1 MTLQPNIGLMELIF
15 LLGCVFFFLI
25 LLVIVIFLVLY
36 FSQRKKGEGGRRPP
50 PSKIEY
56 PPEEFYIQNQ
66 VILSGPVGIIDGL
79 PERVRAAYQV
89 ILRELDRL
97 KFDELGQAWREN
109 CAHLPADLVIVKYQI
124 EGDQPDVLRAIRL
137 IDEVLGDEA
146 GVVVKEPNW
155 ITGQPYEIEGSPYEI
170 EGSPYEI
177 EGSGGDNPGLDVDP
191 VLFLKQWAFEI
202 IGLPAVFD
210 PSGANARF
218 AGRNVLVGIFDS
230 SPYPL
235 TSSPPNQYVSEAAE
249 LADAPSPM
257 NLELCNVD
265 SDLGT
270 TGAGQCPSGDT
281 PEEIKKTFVRNHGFF
296 VSGLI
301 HAISPES
308 KLYLYRVLDNCN
320 QGDLFLLMKGIFM
333 FLRDV
338 VSTRSPEVYGTVI
351 NMSLIVRLPPSEA
364 GFGLTTDLL
373 SLNYVLEA
381 ANCLGTVAV
390 SAAGNSSS
398 NADIPRPAGLPGG
411 MSGVLPVAASNAEN
425 NRACFS
431 NCGRVGAPG
440 GDGRSSTN
448 PADKDCKPRV
458 SECSKGEMCKVAVI
472 GPAIRLPFTDP
483 NNIYY
488 VYWSGSSFSAPLAS
502 GLAALVLEAG
512 SGGFSPEQVTKFIE
526 CGAITR
532 DDYALGAGIINIPRT
547 LELCAQ
553 GEQAS

>member
-1 MTLQPNIGLMELIF
+1 MELF
-15 LLGCVFFFLI
+15 VLVGCVFFLLFLFVILIFI
-25 LLVIVIFLVLY
+25 LLY
-36 FSQRKKGEGGRRPP
+36 FYQRNRGKGERPLPP
-50 PSKIEY
+50 PKIVY
-56 PPEEFYIQNQ
+56 PPKEFYILNQ
-66 VILSGPVGIIDGL
+66 VILSGPAGIIDGL

-89 ILRELDRL
+89 ILTELDRL
-97 KFDELGQAWREN
+97 KFEQLGQAWREN
-109 CAHLPADLVIVKYQI
+109 CANLPADLVIVKYQI

-137 IDEVLGDEA
+137 IDNLLGDQA

-177 EGSGGDNPGLDVDP
+177 EGSGGGNPGLDVDP
-191 VLFLKQWAFEI
+191 VLFLKQWAFET

-210 PSGANARF
+210 PSGKNARF

-230 SPYPL
+230 SPY
-235 TSSPPNQYVSEAAE
+235 SSPAASLNQYLSKSAE

-265 SDLGT
+265 SDPGT
-270 TGAGQCPSGDT
+270 AEASQCPSGET
-281 PEEIKKTFVRNHGFF
+281 PEEIKKTSVRNHGYF

-308 KLYLYRVLDNCN
+308 KLYLYRVLDDCN
-320 QGDLFLLMKGIFM
+320 QGDLFLLMKGIFL

-338 VSTRSPEVYGTVI
+338 VSTRSPEVYGAVL

-411 MSGVLPVAASNAEN
+411 MSGVLPVAASNADN

-440 GDGRSSTN
+440 GDGRST
-448 PADKDCKPRV
+448 DDQDCKPRV
-458 SECSKGEMCKVAVI
+458 ADCTGGDCKVALI
-472 GPAIRLPFTDP
+472 GPAIKPPFTDE
-483 NNIYY
+483 NENHYI
-488 VYWSGSSFSAPLAS
+488 YWSGSSFSAPLAS

-512 SGGFSPEQVTKFIE
+512 SGRFSPEQVTKFIE

-532 DDYALGAGIINIPRT
+532 DDYALGAGIINFPRT
-547 LELCAQ
+547 LDLCTRE
-553 GEQAS
+553 EQASK